1 MYLIFILT
9 LIVIGAVAA
18 AGFVEKKLPQSKSAM
33 GFIKPYSEWVG
44 LVALVLGL
52 FWLLRTLFYLGSLLK
67 YFFVLTLIK
76 IASYLLLI
84 IIGFLLA
91 QPLIM
96 QLIGKNKNVSEAA
109 DKMKDKFTP
118 LKEKLGLAAIA
129 MGLVNL
135 LLYIT

>member
-1 MYLIFILT
+1 MYIIFILT
-9 LIVIGAVAA
+9 LIVIGAVAS
-18 AGFVEKKLPQSKSAM
+18 AGFVENKIPQLKSAM

-44 LVALVLGL
+44 LVSLVLGL
-52 FWLLRTLFYLGSLLK
+52 FWIFKILLHLGTMLK
-67 YFFVLTLIK
+67 YVFVLTLIQL
-76 IASYLLLI
+76 ASNILLI
-84 IIGFLLA
+84 ILGFLLA

-96 QLIGKNKNVSEAA
+96 QLAGKNKGVTDAA

-129 MGLVNL
+129 LGLVNL

>member
-1 MYLIFILT
+1 MYIIFILI
-9 LIVIGAVAA
+9 LIIIGAVAA
-18 AGFVEKKLPQSKSAM
+18 AGFVEKKVPQTKSAM
-33 GFIKPYSEWVG
+33 EFIKPNSEWVG
-44 LVALVLGL
+44 LVALVLGI
-52 FWLLRTLFYLGSLLK
+52 FWLLRTLFYLGSSLK

-76 IASYLLLI
+76 IASYILLI

-96 QLIGKNKNVSEAA
+96 QLVGKNKNVTEAA
-109 DKMKDKFTP
+109 DKMKEKFTP